1 MIGPQDVRRGRKSI
15 DMKRPTI
22 LRRWFSRKFGFAR
35 LMCLA
40 LLVLFAGARLWDP
53 PPIQELRLRTFDMFQ
68 LIDPRDKK
76 GVRPV
81 TIVDIDDKS
90 LAKFG
95 QWPWPRTRIA
105 DMIQSLTTNGAVVIG
120 FDVVFSEADR
130 LNPDLVA
137 GQMRYLDDA
146 TRARLRE
153 LPSNDQI
160 LAEAIRRSRVV
171 LGETGQPNV
180 GSELDKTLP
189 FTGVATVGED
199 NAEKFLFEFPGLL
212 RNVPVVEK
220 VAAGRG
226 LFSIRT
232 ERDGLIRRVPL
243 IMRAQDNIMPALSLE
258 ILRVVTGTPTL
269 LLRTDKTGIRA
280 IRLKGVEIPTDKNGQ
295 LWVHYAPQ
303 DPSIYVSAADVL
315 DNTVPPSKIA
325 GKLVLIG
332 TSAAGLNDIKTT
344 PVSRAMPGVEIHAQV
359 IESVLTGAVISQP
372 NYALGVELLAALII
386 GLLVI
391 TFTPNLG
398 PVRLVL
404 AGATFAAILV
414 GVSWY
419 FYAQYRYL
427 IDFTYPLLSTTAIYL
442 TLIFASFV
450 REQRQ
455 RVQIRGQFAQYMS
468 PVLVE
473 QLAQSPEKLVLGGE
487 ERVMTIMFSDV
498 RGFTTISET
507 YKHDPQGLIA
517 LMNRF
522 LTPLTDVIIDR
533 KGYIDKYMGDAIMAF
548 WNAPLDDGEHEINAC
563 EAAIRMLEKIDLV
576 NKEREKE
583 ATEGGHVYIP
593 LNVGIGLNTGI
604 GVVGN
609 MGSDLKKNYS
619 VLGDSVNLA
628 SRLEGQSKEYG
639 FPIIVGS
646 RTALAAKDK
655 FAILELDF
663 IMVKGK
669 TEPEVIYAIAGRQDV
684 MQSAPFQRLRNLTIE
699 MLDRYRS
706 RDWQGALDAIERGR
720 RSEDADTLEKLFKL
734 YEVRIKDF
742 QLNPPP
748 DNWNGAF
755 ALTSK

>member
-1 MIGPQDVRRGRKSI
+1 
-15 DMKRPTI
+15 MKRLKI
-22 LRRWFSRKFGFAR
+22 LRRWFARKFGFAR
-35 LMCLA
+35 LVCLG
-40 LLVLFAGARLWDP
+40 LLVVFAGLRLWDP
-53 PPIQELRLRTFDMFQ
+53 PPVQELRLRTFDMFQ

-81 TIVDIDDKS
+81 TIVDIDDRS
-90 LAKFG
+90 LARFG
-95 QWPWPRTRIA
+95 QWPWSRTRIA
-105 DMIQSLTTNGAVVIG
+105 DMIVNLTNKGAVAIG

-137 GQMRYLDDA
+137 SQMRDLDDA
-146 TRARLRE
+146 TRTKLRE
-153 LPSNDQI
+153 LPSNDQV
-160 LAEAIRRSRVV
+160 LSEAIKRSRVI
-171 LGETGQPNV
+171 LGETGQPAV

-189 FTGVATVGED
+189 ITGVATVGEE

-212 RNVPVVEK
+212 RNVPVIEK

-232 ERDGLIRRVPL
+232 ERDGLIRRVPM
-243 IMRAQDNIMPALSLE
+243 IMRAQGNIMPSLGLE

-269 LLRTDKTGIRA
+269 LVRTDKTGIRA

-295 LWVHYAPQ
+295 LWVHYARR

-315 DNTVPPSKIA
+315 DNSVPPAKIT

-332 TSAAGLNDIKTT
+332 TSAAGLNDLKTT
-344 PVSRAMPGVEIHAQV
+344 PVSSTMPGVEIHAQV
-359 IESVLTGAVISQP
+359 LESVLSGAVISQP
-372 NYALGVELLAALII
+372 NYAIGVELLAALII
-386 GLLVI
+386 GILVI
-391 TFTPNLG
+391 IFTPNLG

-404 AGATFAAILV
+404 AGAMFAAILI
-414 GVSWY
+414 GTSWF
-419 FYAQYRYL
+419 FYWRYRYL

-442 TLIFASFV
+442 TFIFASFV

-455 RVQIRGQFAQYMS
+455 RKEIRGIFAQYMS

-473 QLAQSPEKLVLGGE
+473 QMAQSPEKVVLGGE
-487 ERVMTIMFSDV
+487 EREMTIMFSDV
-498 RGFTTISET
+498 RGFTTISES
-507 YKHDPQGLIA
+507 YKHDPQGLIV

-522 LTPLTDVIIDR
+522 LTPLTDVIIEE
-533 KGYIDKYMGDAIMAF
+533 KGYVDKYMGDAIMAF
-548 WNAPLDDGEHEINAC
+548 WNAPLDDAEHQLNAC
-563 EAAIRMLEKIDLV
+563 EAAIRMLEKIDVV
-576 NKEREKE
+576 NKEREQE
-583 ATEGGHVYIP
+583 AAEGGHVYIP
-593 LNVGIGLNTGI
+593 LEVGIGLNTGI

-628 SRLEGQSKEYG
+628 SRLEGQTKEYG

-669 TEPEVIYAIAGRQDV
+669 SEPEVIYAIAGREDV
-684 MQSAPFQRLRNLTIE
+684 MQSGAFQRLRNVTIE
-699 MLDRYRS
+699 MLGCYRS
-706 RDWQGALDAIERGR
+706 RDWQGALDAIARGR

-734 YEVRIKDF
+734 YEARIKEFKVD
-742 QLNPPP
+742 PPP
-748 DNWNGAF
+748 EGWTGAY
-755 ALTSK
+755 ALLTK

>member
-1 MIGPQDVRRGRKSI
+1 
-15 DMKRPTI
+15 MKRLKI
-22 LRRWFSRKFGFAR
+22 LRRWFARKFGFAR

-40 LLVLFAGARLWDP
+40 LLVIFAGIRLWDP
-53 PPIQELRLRTFDMFQ
+53 PPVQELRLRTFDMFQ
-68 LIDPRDKK
+68 LIDPRHKA
-76 GVRPV
+76 VRPV

-90 LAKFG
+90 LAKLG

-105 DMIQSLTTNGAVVIG
+105 DLIQNLTSNGAVVIG

-137 GQMRYLDDA
+137 SQMRYLDDA
-146 TRARLRE
+146 TRAKLRE
-153 LPSNDQI
+153 LPTNDQI
-160 LAEAIRRSRVV
+160 LAEAIKRSHVV
-171 LGETGQPNV
+171 LGETGQRAIS
-180 GSELDKTLP
+180 SEIDKSLP
-189 FTGVATVGED
+189 FTGVATVGEE
-199 NAEKFLFEFPGLL
+199 NAERFLFEFPGLL
-212 RNVPVVEK
+212 RNVPVIEQ

-226 LFSIRT
+226 LFTIRT
-232 ERDGLIRRVPL
+232 ERDGLIRRVPM
-243 IMRAQDNIMPALSLE
+243 IMRAQGNIMPSLSLE

-269 LLRTDKTGIRA
+269 LVRTDKTGIKA
-280 IRLKGVEIPTDKNGQ
+280 VRLKGVEIPTDRNGQ
-295 LWVHYAPQ
+295 LWVHYARQ

-315 DNTVPPSKIA
+315 DNTVPPGKIA
-325 GKLVLIG
+325 GKLVLVG
-332 TSAAGLNDIKTT
+332 TSAVGLNDIKTT
-344 PVSRAMPGVEIHAQV
+344 PVSSTMPGVEIHAQV
-359 IESVLTGAVISQP
+359 LESVLSRAVISQP
-372 NYALGVELLAALII
+372 NYALGVELIAALVI

-391 TFTPNLG
+391 IFTPNLG
-398 PVRLVL
+398 PVRLVI
-404 AGATFAAILV
+404 AGAMFAAVLV
-414 GVSWY
+414 GTSWF
-419 FYAQYRYL
+419 FYAQNRYL

-442 TLIFASFV
+442 TFIFASFV

-455 RVQIRGQFAQYMS
+455 RVQIRGMFAQYMS

-487 ERVMTIMFSDV
+487 EREMTIMFSDV
-498 RGFTTISET
+498 RGFTTISES
-507 YKHDPQGLIA
+507 YKQNPQGLIA

-522 LTPLTDVIIDR
+522 LTPLTDVIIER

-548 WNAPLDDGEHEINAC
+548 WNAPLDDAEHEVNAC
-563 EAAIRMLEKIDLV
+563 EAAIQMLEQIDAV
-576 NKEREKE
+576 NKEREQE
-583 ATEGGHVYIP
+583 AADGGHVYIP

-669 TEPEVIYAIAGRQDV
+669 TEPEVIYAIAGREDV
-684 MQSAPFQRLRNLTIE
+684 MHSAAFQRLRNVTIE
-699 MLDRYRS
+699 MLGCYRG
-706 RDWQGALDAIERGR
+706 RDWQGALSAIERGR
-720 RSEDADTLEKLFKL
+720 KSEDADTLEKLFKL
-734 YEVRIKDF
+734 YEARIRDF

-748 DNWNGAF
+748 EGWTGAY
-755 ALTSK
+755 ALLTK

>member
-1 MIGPQDVRRGRKSI
+1 
-15 DMKRPTI
+15 MKRLKI
-22 LRRWFSRKFGFAR
+22 LRRWFARKFGLAR
-35 LMCLA
+35 LLCLG
-40 LLVLFAGARLWDP
+40 LLVVFAALRVWDP
-53 PPIQELRLRTFDMFQ
+53 PPVQELRLRTFDIFQ
-68 LIDPRDKK
+68 LIDPRHKT
-76 GVRPV
+76 VRPV
-81 TIVDIDDKS
+81 TIVDIDDRS

-95 QWPWPRTRIA
+95 QWPWSRTRIA
-105 DMIQSLTTNGAVVIG
+105 DLIQNLTTNGAVAIG

-146 TRARLRE
+146 TRAKLRE

-160 LAEAIRRSRVV
+160 LSDAIKRSRVV
-171 LGETGQPNV
+171 LGETGLPEV

-189 FTGVATVGED
+189 FTGVATVGEE
-199 NAEKFLFEFPGLL
+199 NAEKFLFEYDGLL
-212 RNVPVVEK
+212 RNVPVIER

-232 ERDGLIRRVPL
+232 ERDGLIRRVPM
-243 IMRAQDNIMPALSLE
+243 IMRAQGNIMPSLSLE
-258 ILRVVTGTPTL
+258 ILRVITGTPTL
-269 LLRTDKTGIRA
+269 LVRTDKTGIRA
-280 IRLKGVEIPTDKNGQ
+280 IRLKGVEIPTDKYGQ
-295 LWVHYAPQ
+295 LWVHYARR

-315 DNTVPPSKIA
+315 DNTVPPGKIN

-344 PVSRAMPGVEIHAQV
+344 PVSSTMPGVEIHAQV
-359 IESVLTGAVISQP
+359 LESVLSGAVISQP
-372 NYALGVELLAALII
+372 NYALGVELLAAMII
-386 GLLVI
+386 GILVI
-391 TFTPNLG
+391 IFTPNLG

-404 AGATFAAILV
+404 AGAGFAAVLV
-414 GVSWY
+414 GTSWF

-442 TLIFASFV
+442 TFIFASFV

-455 RVQIRGQFAQYMS
+455 RKEIRGIFAQYMS

-473 QLAQSPEKLVLGGE
+473 QMAQSPEKVVLGGE
-487 ERVMTIMFSDV
+487 ERELTIMFSDV
-498 RGFTTISET
+498 RGFTTISES

-522 LTPLTDVIIDR
+522 LTPLTDVIIEQ
-533 KGYIDKYMGDAIMAF
+533 KGYVDKYMGDAIMAF
-548 WNAPLDDGEHEINAC
+548 WNAPLDDARHQVNAC
-563 EAAIRMLEKIDLV
+563 EAAIQMLEKIDVV
-576 NKEREKE
+576 NKDREQE
-583 ATEGGHVYIP
+583 AADGGHVYIP

-628 SRLEGQSKEYG
+628 SRLEGQTKEYG

-669 TEPEVIYAIAGRQDV
+669 TEPEVIYAIAGREDV
-684 MQSAPFQRLRNLTIE
+684 MHSAAFQRLRNITIE
-699 MLDRYRS
+699 MLGCYRG

-734 YEVRIKDF
+734 YEARIKEF
-742 QLNPPP
+742 QVNPPP
-748 DNWNGAF
+748 EGWNGAF
-755 ALTSK
+755 ALLTK

>member
-1 MIGPQDVRRGRKSI
+1 
-15 DMKRPTI
+15 MKRLKI
-22 LRRWFSRKFGFAR
+22 LRRWFARKFGFAR
-35 LMCLA
+35 MVCLG
-40 LLVLFAGARLWDP
+40 LLVAFAGLRVWDP
-53 PPIQELRLRTFDMFQ
+53 PPVQELRLRTFDMFQ

-81 TIVDIDDKS
+81 TIVDIDDRS

-95 QWPWPRTRIA
+95 QWPWSRTRIA
-105 DMIQSLTTNGAVVIG
+105 DMIINLTSNGAVAIG

-137 GQMRYLDDA
+137 NQMRYLDDA
-146 TRARLRE
+146 TRMKLRE

-160 LAEAIRRSRVV
+160 LSEAIKRSRVV
-171 LGETGQPNV
+171 LGETGQPAV

-189 FTGVATVGED
+189 FTGVATVGEE

-212 RNVPVVEK
+212 RNVPVIEK

-226 LFSIRT
+226 LFTIKT
-232 ERDGLIRRVPL
+232 ERDGLIRRVPM
-243 IMRAQDNIMPALSLE
+243 IMRAQGNIMPSLSLE

-269 LLRTDKTGIRA
+269 LVRTDKTGIRA
-280 IRLKGVEIPTDKNGQ
+280 IRLKGVEIPTDRNGQ
-295 LWVHYAPQ
+295 LWVHYARR

-315 DNTVPPSKIA
+315 DNTVPPGRLT

-332 TSAAGLNDIKTT
+332 TSAAGLNDLKTT
-344 PVSRAMPGVEIHAQV
+344 PVSSTMPGVEIHAQV
-359 IESVLTGAVISQP
+359 LESVLSGAVISQP

-386 GLLVI
+386 GILVI
-391 TFTPNLG
+391 IFTPNLG

-404 AGATFAAILV
+404 AGATFAAILI
-414 GVSWY
+414 GTSWF
-419 FYAQYRYL
+419 FYWRYRYL

-442 TLIFASFV
+442 TFIFASFV

-455 RVQIRGQFAQYMS
+455 RKEIRGIFAQYMS

-473 QLAQSPEKLVLGGE
+473 QMAQSPEKVVLGGE
-487 ERVMTIMFSDV
+487 EREMTIMFSDV
-498 RGFTTISET
+498 RGFTTISES
-507 YKHDPQGLIA
+507 YKHDPQGLIV

-522 LTPLTDVIIDR
+522 LTPLTDVIIEE
-533 KGYIDKYMGDAIMAF
+533 KGYVDKYMGDAIMAF
-548 WNAPLDDGEHEINAC
+548 WNAPLDDAEHQVNAC
-563 EAAIRMLEKIDLV
+563 EAAIRMLEKIDVV
-576 NKEREKE
+576 NREREQE
-583 ATEGGHVYIP
+583 AADGGHVYIP

-628 SRLEGQSKEYG
+628 SRLEGQTKEYG

-669 TEPEVIYAIAGRQDV
+669 SEPEVIYAIAGREDV
-684 MQSAPFQRLRNLTIE
+684 MQSGAFQRLRNITIE
-699 MLDRYRS
+699 MLGCYRN
-706 RDWQGALDAIERGR
+706 RDWQGALDAIARGR

-734 YEVRIKDF
+734 YEARIKEF
-742 QLNPPP
+742 KVNPPP
-748 DNWNGAF
+748 EGWTGAY
-755 ALTSK
+755 ALLTK